1 MKSIIIYGIN
11 WTNCYA
17 LESIF
22 KQKYPEKRVKTC
34 NSLTTLLQAI
44 SDMPD
49 AGLILS
55 LNPHEHVYLFHALQ
69 AWLQS
74 RKVLVVADRL
84 YYIDRCVLQ
93 YFGVMDYVLKDELSD
108 VIRSDR
114 AKPRLPE
121 AWLRFCH
128 RPQRKT
134 VAATYAFNASETPE
148 EVLFNINQYA
158 WWNLPPGVTQ
168 AKYALLILLSSG
180 HPAIDLAK
188 KFGLGTKTV
197 SIYRKKVMYRLGM
210 DASPLALFR
219 GLKLDAH
226 LQRTAF
232 AYNPGVPEDN
242 CPLPIAVGMN

>member
-1 MKSIIIYGIN
+1 MKNLIIYGIN

-17 LESIF
+17 LQSIF
-22 KQKYPEKRVKTC
+22 KQQYPEKCVKTC
-34 NSLTTLLQAI
+34 NSLTTLLHSI
-44 SDMPD
+44 SDTPD

-69 AWLQS
+69 TRLQS
-74 RKVLVVADRL
+74 RKILVVAERL

-93 YFGVMDYVLKDELSD
+93 YFGVMDYFLKDELACI
-108 VIRSDR
+108 IRPDQEESH
-114 AKPRLPE
+114 LPE

-134 VAATYAFNASETPE
+134 TAATYALNADETPE
-148 EVLFNINQYA
+148 ELLFNINQYA

-180 HPAIDLAK
+180 HPAIELSK
-188 KFGLGTKTV
+188 KFSLGTKTV
-197 SIYRKKVMYRLGM
+197 SIYRKKVMHRLGM
-210 DASPLALFR
+210 DSSPLSLFR
-219 GLKLDAH
+219 GLKLDAR

-232 AYNPGVPEDN
+232 THNHSVKIGN
-242 CPLPIAVGMN
+242 CPLPVVVGMN

>member
-1 MKSIIIYGIN
+1 MKNIIIYGIN

-34 NSLTTLLQAI
+34 NSLTGLLRSI
-44 SDMPD
+44 TEMPD

-69 AWLQS
+69 ARLQN
-74 RKVLVVADRL
+74 RRVLVIADRL

-93 YFGVMDYVLKDELSD
+93 YFGVMDYVLKDELSTIIHPEREK
-108 VIRSDR
+108 V
-114 AKPRLPE
+114 RLPE

-128 RPQRKT
+128 RTHRKA
-134 VAATYAFNASETPE
+134 VVATYAFNAGETPE
-148 EVLFNINQYA
+148 EVLSNINQYA

-180 HPAIDLAK
+180 YPAMDLAK

-210 DASPLALFR
+210 DSSPLALFR

-232 AYNPGVPEDN
+232 AHNPDVSNDN
-242 CPLPIAVGMN
+242 CQLPIAVGMN